1 MPSRHCLGLGER
13 ATNGSHGV
21 DRTINKI
28 LSMSADRSGQNAT
41 VFINTAVSAAERGL
55 WVNGG
60 QRGGSCWNSD
70 GYTGT
75 HHAISCGPF

>member
-13 ATNGSHGV
+13 ATNGSHGA

-41 VFINTAVSAAERGL
+41 VFINTAV
-55 WVNGG
+55 
-60 QRGGSCWNSD
+60 
-70 GYTGT
+70 
-75 HHAISCGPF
+75 